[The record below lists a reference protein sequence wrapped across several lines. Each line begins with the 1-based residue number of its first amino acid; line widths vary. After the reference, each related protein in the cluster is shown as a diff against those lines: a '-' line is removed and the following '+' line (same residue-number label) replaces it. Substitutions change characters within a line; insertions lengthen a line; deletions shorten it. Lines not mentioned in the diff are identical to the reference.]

1 MKQRVVVLGGG
12 PAGDVASLRAAQLGA
27 QVTLVERAELGGTC
41 LNWGCIPTKSLL
53 AGADLLRRMR
63 HAADFGIDIS
73 EPKINFPRMM
83 ERKEEIVVKQR
94 SGVEAAVKRK
104 KIALVR
110 GQGTVQGDAVVA
122 LDTRYEFDTLIV
134 AVGTEPAELPGIDMK
149 HPNVLTSNG
158 VLRLSELPRSL
169 IVLGG
174 GVIGAEY
181 ASFFA
186 ALGTKV
192 TIVEILPRILMP
204 LDERA
209 AAYFQKYLE
218 KDGVVV
224 MAGRKLDAVVE
235 YGGARGQ
242 LTARLDDGT
251 LLYADKLLI
260 SIGRTPQTRGVG
272 LESLGVVISE
282 RGFIQV
288 DDYLRTA
295 NPKIYAVGDCA
306 GGLQLAHK
314 ASAEGHR
321 AADNALTEHRAPMD
335 WSVIPSCIYTH
346 PEIAMVG
353 LNADA
358 AKAAGHEVK
367 TGQARFIGSGKA
379 LGEGEP
385 DGYAQIVADA
395 KTDRILGATIIGI
408 HAVEMIHEIAV
419 AMADALTMDELG
431 SIVHAHP
438 TVSEMV
444 MDAAQAGE
452 GVAPYLS

>member
-1 MKQRVVVLGGG
+1 VKQRVVVLGGG
-12 PAGDVASLRAAQLGA
+12 PAGDVAALRAAQLGA
-27 QVTLVERAELGGTC
+27 QVTLVERAQLGGTC

-63 HAADFGIDIS
+63 HAADFGIEIN

-83 ERKEEIVVKQR
+83 ERKEEIVLKQR
-94 SGVEAAVKRK
+94 NGVEAAVKRK
-104 KIALVR
+104 KVTLVR
-110 GQGTVQGDAVVA
+110 GQGAVSGDAVVVD
-122 LDTRYEFDTLIV
+122 DTKYEFDTLIV
-134 AVGTEPAELPGIDMK
+134 AVGTEPAELPGINMK

-158 VLRLSELPRSL
+158 VLRLGELPRSL

-192 TIVEILPRILMP
+192 TIVEILPRILTS

-209 AAYFQKYLE
+209 ASYFQKILE

-224 MAGRKLDAVVE
+224 MAGRKLDAIVD
-235 YGGARGQ
+235 YGSANATI
-242 LTARLDDGT
+242 TARLDDGT

-260 SIGRTPQTRGVG
+260 SIGRTPQTRGIG
-272 LESLGVVISE
+272 LEAAGVLIDA

-321 AADNALTEHRAPMD
+321 AAENAVGSHPAPMD
-335 WSVIPSCIYTH
+335 ATVVPSCIYTH
-346 PEIAMVG
+346 PEIATVG
-353 LNADA
+353 LNVDA

-379 LGEGEP
+379 LGEGET

-431 SIVHAHP
+431 SVIHAHP